1 MANRKK
7 KENEIMKPGEYAEK
21 AIIGHMETQSLPMTY
36 LQNRGRPKRY
46 NSIEDLNVAIMN
58 YFFWVDANPM
68 YKYDYRVVDKE
79 LIEVSIPLK
88 RPYSVRGLVQ
98 YLGTSHDYFDTII
111 RGEVAPPSSIPH
123 EEFVGYWNT
132 IKGMIWQQKFDGAA
146 VGMFNANLIAR
157 DLGLA
162 DKQQIEV
169 PKPSDQ
175 IEFE

>member
-1 MANRKK
+1 MARNNKK
-7 KENEIMKPGEYAEK
+7 QEVAPPGTFAEQ
-21 AIIGHMETQSLPMTY
+21 AIKGHIETASLPMPF
-36 LQNRGRPKRY
+36 LQNRGRPRIY
-46 NSIEDLNVAIMN
+46 NDIDALNTAVMN
-58 YFFWVDANPM
+58 YFLWVDEHPM

-79 LIEVSIPLK
+79 LCEVSLPLK

-98 YLGTSHDYFDTII
+98 YLGTSHDYFDKII
-111 RGEVAPPSSIPH
+111 KGDIRPPSNIPH

-146 VGMFNANLIAR
+146 VGFFNANLIAR

-162 DKQQIEV
+162 DKTEIEV